1 MELIPKAKL
10 QDEAI
15 REPEVCFFNKTIGV
29 KMIKSMTG
37 YGRVE
42 TTGQDRNIVVE
53 IKSVNHRFLEISLRM
68 PQALFPLELEFK
80 KKIGEKVK
88 RGRIEIFIRL
98 EAQSTNT
105 PGAIINLEVARNYF
119 AALQRLKNELGLTEE
134 IGLKTLVGFR
144 DIFSQ
149 PADTEID
156 PDIIKQIAAALEEAL
171 DLLIRMRQEEGVAI
185 YQDMVQRLDSIKGIL
200 ATINARSPQV
210 IVEYQKRLTERIKE
224 LTAGFALDESRLAQE
239 AAILADKSDITEEI
253 VRMHSHINQFVEL
266 LQSVD
271 AEGKKIDFLLQ
282 EMNREIN
289 TIGSKSNDAEIA
301 RQVIEAKSELSRL
314 REQAQNIE

>member
-1 MELIPKAKL
+1 
-10 QDEAI
+10 
-15 REPEVCFFNKTIGV
+15 
-29 KMIKSMTG
+29 MIKSMTG

-42 TTGQDRNIVVE
+42 TSGQDRNIVVE
-53 IKSVNHRFLEISLRM
+53 VKSVNHRFLEISLRM

-98 EAQSTNT
+98 EAESVNA
-105 PGAIINLEVARNYF
+105 PEAIINLEIARNYF
-119 AALQRLKNELGLTEE
+119 TALQRLKDEFGLTEE

-149 PADTEID
+149 PAETEIK
-156 PDIIKQIAAALEEAL
+156 PDVLKQIADALEEAMSML
-171 DLLIRMRQEEGVAI
+171 VKMRQDEGVSI
-185 YQDMVQRLDSIKGIL
+185 YQDMEQRLNSIRGIL
-200 ATINARSPQV
+200 ETINARSPQV
-210 IVEYQKRLTERIKE
+210 IIEYQRRLTERIKE
-224 LTAGFALDESRLAQE
+224 LTAGYVIDDSRLAQE
-239 AAILADKSDITEEI
+239 AAILAEKSDITEEI
-253 VRMHSHINQFVEL
+253 VRMHSHIGQFVEL
-266 LQSVD
+266 LQSSD

-289 TIGSKSNDAEIA
+289 TIGSKSNDADIA
-301 RQVIEAKSELSRL
+301 RQVIEAKSELSKL